1 MGSLF
6 RVFAKLVGI
15 FWTAYSL
22 AAILSTGFMLLAPG
36 PRPQHL
42 AGEVGFRL
50 MVCIALL
57 IQLGLAISLMLAT
70 DKWGTLLG
78 VPRDNER
85 LMFSGEDILT
95 LGIKL
100 IGVFFLVQA
109 LPDLISECLA
119 ILHPAAELVSR
130 VSDILPLVRPGATLL
145 LGCLCAFG
153 TDSLTGLLAASQN
166 GEQEE
171 ASS

>member
-22 AAILSTGFMLLAPG
+22 AAILSTGFILLAPG
-36 PRPQHL
+36 PRPEHI
-42 AGEVGFRL
+42 ASEVGFRL
-50 MVCIALL
+50 IVFIALL
-57 IQLGLAISLMLAT
+57 IQLGLAISLMLST
-70 DKWGTLLG
+70 DKWATFLG
-78 VPRDNER
+78 VPCDNAQ
-85 LMFSGEDILT
+85 LIFSGEDALT

-100 IGVFFLVQA
+100 IGIFILVQA
-109 LPDLISECLA
+109 LPDLISESLA
-119 ILHPAAELVSR
+119 ILHPAAEPVSG

-153 TDSLTGLLAASQN
+153 TASLTRWLAASQ
-166 GEQEE
+166 ESEREE
-171 ASS
+171 SS

>member
-57 IQLGLAISLMLAT
+57 IQLGLAISLMLTT
-70 DKWGTLLG
+70 DKWATLLG
-78 VPRDNER
+78 VPRDNDR
-85 LMFSGEDILT
+85 
-95 LGIKL
+95 
-100 IGVFFLVQA
+100 Q
-109 LPDLISECLA
+109 
-119 ILHPAAELVSR
+119 
-130 VSDILPLVRPGATLL
+130 
-145 LGCLCAFG
+145 
-153 TDSLTGLLAASQN
+153 
-166 GEQEE
+166 
-171 ASS
+171 